1 MGSCPVSVVS
11 FLGGILLMAESEGK
25 TEGLLGKLI
34 RAIAVIFSLFQLY
47 TAFFGIFPAF
57 QQRVVHLS
65 FALCLIFLLSQSKGS
80 RKVIDYVL
88 AGTCMAI
95 GIWSFAAYKEL
106 WLRGGAPATTDVIVG
121 MILTAAVLEGTRR
134 AIGWTLPILSVLFIL
149 YAKFGNYFPEPFTH
163 RGHDMERIINDL
175 YLSTNGIFGIPLGVS
190 STMVAIFIIFA
201 ALLQGS
207 GGGKIFIDLAMS
219 LFGTVRG
226 GPAKIAIVASGLFGT
241 ISGSAVANVAGTG
254 TFTIPLMK
262 HIGFHPRFAGAV
274 EATASTGG
282 QLMPPVMGAAAFIM
296 AEILHIPYVAIC
308 IAAVIPAILYFV
320 VLFLHVDSESVLRGL
335 KGMPRSQLPIL
346 VKVLQQAWYVLI
358 PLGILIYALV
368 IARFT
373 EVTSASMSI
382 IALLAMVGLGKIFR
396 RSGAGFKEIVMALE
410 NGGRDMISV
419 ALTCA
424 CAGIVIGTVMLTGL
438 GHELSGILI
447 NFAAGQLG
455 ILLMIT
461 AVASLILGMGL
472 PTSACYII
480 LAILVAPAIVEFGV
494 PTLAAHMF
502 IFYVG
507 LMANVTPPVALAAY
521 AGAGIAGAD
530 PFKTGF
536 TACRLAM
543 SGFILPFFFVFR
555 PELLLIGPSAS
566 AIAFSILVIG
576 VALVSMV
583 AVTTGYLLIGRLRK
597 IPRILLLM
605 GSTSLIYPSY
615 TSDIVGFCLVIGGYC
630 WALLDAAKE
639 RGGVVAWVKRGEGL
653 NEPQREKNSQSHP
666 DQ

>member
-1 MGSCPVSVVS
+1 
-11 FLGGILLMAESEGK
+11 MAKSNGETRVKVDVG
-25 TEGLLGKLI
+25 TLI
-34 RAIAVIFSLFQLY
+34 RAIAVVFSLFQLY

-65 FALCLIFLLSQSKGS
+65 FALCLIFLLSPSKGA
-80 RKVIDYVL
+80 RRIIDYAL

-95 GIWSFAAYKEL
+95 GIWSFAVYKEL
-106 WLRGGAPATTDVIVG
+106 WLRGGAPATIDVIVG

-134 AIGWTLPILSVLFIL
+134 SIGLTLPILSFVFIL

-163 RGHDMERIINDL
+163 RGHGLERIINNL
-175 YLSTNGIFGIPLGVS
+175 YLSTDGIFGIPLGVS

-219 LFGTVRG
+219 LFGMVRG
-226 GPAKIAIVASGLFGT
+226 GPAKIAVVASGLFGT
-241 ISGSAVANVAGTG
+241 ISGSAVANVVGTG

-262 HIGFHPRFAGAV
+262 HIGFPPRLAGAV

-296 AEILHIPYVAIC
+296 AEMLHIPYVTIC
-308 IAAVIPAILYFV
+308 IAAVIPAILYYA
-320 VLFLHVDSESVLRGL
+320 VLFLHVDSESVIRGL
-335 KGMPRSQLPIL
+335 KGLPRSQLPIFG
-346 VKVLQQAWYVLI
+346 KVLRQAWYVLI
-358 PLGILIYALV
+358 PLGVLIYALV

-373 EVTSASMSI
+373 EMTSASLSI
-382 IALLAMVGLGKIFR
+382 IALLAIVGLVKLFC
-396 RSGAGFKEIVMALE
+396 RSGAGVKEIVAALE
-410 NGGRDMISV
+410 TGGRDMVSV

-438 GHELSGILI
+438 GHELSAILI
-447 NFAAGQLG
+447 NFAAGNLG
-455 ILLMIT
+455 ILLVIT
-461 AVASLILGMGL
+461 GVASLILGMGL

-543 SGFILPFFFVFR
+543 SGFIIPFFFIFR
-555 PELLLIGPSAS
+555 PELLLIKSTTSAVLYS
-566 AIAFSILVIG
+566 TLVIG
-576 VALVSMV
+576 LALVSMV
-583 AVTTGYLLIGRLRK
+583 AVTTGYLLIGRVSK
-597 IPRILLLM
+597 MPRIVLFM
-605 GSTSLIYPSY
+605 GSVSLIYPSY
-615 TSDIVGFCLVIGGYC
+615 TSDIVGFFLVIVGYC